1 MAGVA
6 IDREAFARRAEDYYD
21 RVLRAKLEP
30 DHKGEYLYLDVATG
44 DYELDADKLAAMR
57 RARAK
62 HPNAFLYIKRV
73 GYHAVGRLAPRTV
86 SRRRMRADDPILL
99 KCKAVLKAM
108 YGDRLKAVILYGS
121 TARGEDTT
129 ESDVDLL
136 VLLDGPVNAGAEI
149 RRIWE
154 ELYPVQLECDRAIS
168 IRPADAASYERGE
181 SMLYQNI
188 HDEGV
193 PV

>member
-1 MAGVA
+1 MASVT
-6 IDREAFARRAEDYYD
+6 IDREAFARRAEEYYD

-30 DHKGEYLYLDVATG
+30 EHMGEHLYLDVDTG
-44 DYELDADKLAAMR
+44 DYEVDPDELAAMH

-62 HPNAFLYIKRV
+62 HPGSIFYIMRV
-73 GYHAVGRLAPRTV
+73 GYPAVGRLAPRTM
-86 SRRRMRADDPILL
+86 SRRRMRADNPILR

-108 YGDRLKAVILYGS
+108 YGDRLKGVILYGS
-121 TARGEDTT
+121 TARGEDTS
-129 ESDVDLL
+129 ESDIDLL
-136 VLLDGPVNAGAEI
+136 VLLAGPVNPAAEI
-149 RRIWE
+149 RRIWD

-188 HDEGV
+188 HEEGV